1 MFKINVAIYQFATSS
16 IHLAASLEILYKENL
31 SGNNTSYC
39 LWGQKTY
46 FPTRMAVSGESIF
59 GIPPRRYKKLIRKAS
74 PNVNF
79 ESNFVFD
86 REWVE
91 SMLNIFTNQLKL
103 IKNISDLSSLKY
115 KDINP
120 GAALANEITSISK
133 SSELNLHTHKKIM
146 IIILR
151 SYLEIFSAVTMHIK
165 SNNIKRVH
173 VYNGRFLHERA
184 AWDAGKILKCEV
196 IIFETTRNRYQQRI
210 EGFHDRENNQV
221 VMKQIWKDSNFTES
235 EKVAI
240 ASKWFD
246 EMRSDLNPFKIRNA
260 KYYQNPKKFFV
271 YYSNSDDE
279 IVGFWE
285 KWNEPLGSQ
294 YDCVLRLIEIFSKQE
309 KYELVIRLHP
319 NLINKP
325 ISSITKWQFIPTRNN
340 SHVILPGEE
349 ISSYDLLEKSI
360 GSITF
365 GSTIG
370 IESAYYS
377 KPVLVLADTKF
388 DELGIADKPKSWDE
402 VEDWLRTAE
411 NLSPATLYD
420 RKINSCIF
428 GFYLDQCGNIF
439 PNTLLEETGKQGAWN
454 AVSFLKFG
462 IHENRIKF
470 SYRKIVSKYK
480 FWKFRNELSFE

>member
-1 MFKINVAIYQFATSS
+1 M
-16 IHLAASLEILYKENL
+16 
-31 SGNNTSYC
+31 
-39 LWGQKTY
+39 
-46 FPTRMAVSGESIF
+46 
-59 GIPPRRYKKLIRKAS
+59 
-74 PNVNF
+74 
-79 ESNFVFD
+79 
-86 REWVE
+86 
-91 SMLNIFTNQLKL
+91 
-103 IKNISDLSSLKY
+103 
-115 KDINP
+115 
-120 GAALANEITSISK
+120 
-133 SSELNLHTHKKIM
+133 
-146 IIILR
+146 
-151 SYLEIFSAVTMHIK
+151 
-165 SNNIKRVH
+165 
-173 VYNGRFLHERA
+173 
-184 AWDAGKILKCEV
+184 
-196 IIFETTRNRYQQRI
+196 
-210 EGFHDRENNQV
+210 
-221 VMKQIWKDSNFTES
+221 
-235 EKVAI
+235 
-240 ASKWFD
+240 
-246 EMRSDLNPFKIRNA
+246 
-260 KYYQNPKKFFV
+260 
-271 YYSNSDDE
+271 
-279 IVGFWE
+279 
-285 KWNEPLGSQ
+285 
-294 YDCVLRLIEIFSKQE
+294 
-309 KYELVIRLHP
+309 
-319 NLINKP
+319 
-325 ISSITKWQFIPTRNN
+325 
-340 SHVILPGEE
+340 ILPGEE